1 MAGTHA
7 DADPAQLFRAAIAAL
22 TAGDPA
28 AAQLLP
34 GLDKHAD
41 FAPGWLALAA
51 VLRDRGQVQAA
62 ILTLQRAA
70 RAASATA
77 PMLHQAGQVL
87 VQLGQR
93 DAAIA
98 AFQRAVALESGLAPV
113 WYSLGLAL
121 QDARQFTDAAA
132 AFGRAWALKPDFH
145 EAAFNTGIAWQQA
158 GQMEPALDAYAGAYR
173 LRPDSFGRIAQAL
186 IAAPTGALF
195 LRPSALRAV
204 LAGR

>member
-1 MAGTHA
+1 MAETKAQG
-7 DADPAQLFRAAIAAL
+7 PAPLFRAAIAAL
-22 TAGDPA
+22 KAGDPV

-34 GLDKHAD
+34 GLDRHAD

-51 VLRDRGQVQAA
+51 VLRDRGQVRAA

-87 VQLGQR
+87 AQLGQR

-98 AFQRAVALESGLAPV
+98 AFQRAVALDSGLAPV
-113 WYSLGLAL
+113 WYSLGLVL
-121 QDARQFTDAAA
+121 QDARHFPNAAA
-132 AFGRAWALKPDFH
+132 AFGRAWTLKPDFH

-158 GQMEPALDAYAGAYR
+158 GQMDAAMDAYAAAYR
-173 LRPDSFGRIAQAL
+173 MKSDSFGRIAQAL
-186 IAAPTGALF
+186 IASPTGALF

-204 LAGR
+204 LAAR